1 MQLNMT
7 QRDKKLLV
15 MLSIFVIVVCIGY
28 WGIYPVIKDIA
39 DINKDMQKQQDLQS
53 VNELKLAQ
61 VPMMEAD
68 NESWEAEI
76 QTAREQFFPTMSSA
90 EIDDYFTNLVLDYDL
105 AAYDLTI
112 TMPDGET
119 DLVPYPYSERA
130 MLLEQQAQAEQTG
143 VTSETSEKDE
153 IEQVESAAALPETQ
167 PVFMDAV
174 MTGISEAGITMRLGG
189 DEADLLRLIEDL
201 SKTDKKLRICSYA
214 WSEERSM
221 GNITEDGEYEI
232 QVNRVLTLTIEIYM
246 YQE

>member
-90 EIDDYFTNLVLDYDL
+90 EIDD
-105 AAYDLTI
+105 
-112 TMPDGET
+112 
-119 DLVPYPYSERA
+119 
-130 MLLEQQAQAEQTG
+130 
-143 VTSETSEKDE
+143 
-153 IEQVESAAALPETQ
+153 
-167 PVFMDAV
+167 
-174 MTGISEAGITMRLGG
+174 
-189 DEADLLRLIEDL
+189 
-201 SKTDKKLRICSYA
+201 
-214 WSEERSM
+214 
-221 GNITEDGEYEI
+221 
-232 QVNRVLTLTIEIYM
+232 
-246 YQE
+246 